1 LFLFAPAARLVGR
14 LRYAQKFVVVGL
26 VLMVPLGFVAGAYVD
41 LQRHMVAF
49 SSAELQ
55 GIEYMTPLVN
65 LTARVVEE
73 RHRSVTAPNQPQLNL
88 DSDLDAVDRVNR
100 RYGDL
105 LQANDDWRVARAL
118 VVTADASTAN
128 ADVRFREYNTAV
140 DSLLGL
146 IILIGDHSNL
156 TLDPDLDTY
165 YLMDTLQFR
174 LPLVL
179 DTAGRAVDRIA
190 TGRSSPE
197 DETTDILIDL
207 GLYNGVLTNARTLT
221 AHAVQTV
228 AATTADP
235 AVRSLITAHFAD
247 FDRSISEL
255 SDGLNTALRTRNLA
269 DFTPGAGANLREIVV
284 AFADSASNSL
294 WNLLQARIDRYNQ
307 KAHDIEIT
315 AALVGV
321 VAVYLFVGFYL
332 SVSRP
337 IRRIVDTLH
346 AVGAGD
352 LDRRVSV
359 DTRDELN
366 FIAEALNSSIAQ
378 TKVVTE
384 RLAIQATYDTLTSL
398 PNRQLAL
405 DRLKQA
411 LLRTQRGATPLTAVY
426 FIDLD
431 RFKVVNDSFGHE
443 MGDEVLCTV
452 AERLRHLVRGSD
464 TVARLAGDEFV
475 AVCED
480 TGTVQAAVELG
491 ERVIAELS
499 KPMYTKSGR
508 PVMIGASIG
517 VCFATAGHTFT
528 PDDVLRDADLA
539 MYRAKQRGRGR
550 VEIFDEEL
558 RASVEHRLHTEDE
571 LRVALA
577 TGQLRVY
584 YQPMLSAETRR
595 PVGFEALARWQHPSR
610 GLLLPAEFIDVAE
623 ESGLITQLGAQV
635 LEAACRQAVEWRA
648 QPGFEQLRI
657 AVNVSAAQFE
667 HGSLPA
673 TLARVLDETGLDPSA
688 LWLELTERSILND
701 LDAVRATL
709 ADVRRLG
716 VHLAID
722 DFGTGYS
729 SLTHLRRFPVEALK
743 VDRSFVAGLGQD
755 PENDAIVAMIL
766 GLAKT
771 LGLGCVAEGVED
783 ERQFALLRQ
792 LGCTEVQGFL
802 FGKPVPAAEALP
814 ATLAITLGG

>member
-26 VLMVPLGFVAGAYVD
+26 VLVVPLGFVATAYVD
-41 LQRHMVAF
+41 LQRRVVAF
-49 SSAELQ
+49 SSAELR

-73 RHRSVTAPNQPQLNL
+73 RHRSLTAANQPQLNM
-88 DSDLDAVDRVNR
+88 DADLNAVDRING
-100 RYGDL
+100 RYGTL
-105 LQANDDWRVARAL
+105 LQANDNWRVARAL
-118 VVTADASTAN
+118 VVTAVTSQAN
-128 ADVRFREYNTAV
+128 PEVRFREYNTAT
-140 DSLLGL
+140 DALLGL
-146 IILIGDHSNL
+146 IVLIGDHSNL

-174 LPLVL
+174 LPVVL

-190 TGRSSPE
+190 IGMTSPV

-207 GLYNGVLTNARTLT
+207 GLYNGVLNSARSLT
-221 AHAVQTV
+221 AHGVQTV

-255 SDGLNTALRTRNLA
+255 SAGLTEVVRKRSLTNFTAGT
-269 DFTPGAGANLREIVV
+269 GENLREIVV
-284 AFADSASNSL
+284 GFADSASNSL
-294 WNLLQARIDRYNQ
+294 WNLLQARIDRYNA

-315 AALVGV
+315 AALAGV

-337 IRRIVDTLH
+337 IRRIVDTLD
-346 AVGAGD
+346 AVGGGD

-359 DTRDELN
+359 DTRDELS
-366 FIAEALNSSIAQ
+366 FVAEALNSSIAQ

-384 RLAIQATYDTLTSL
+384 RLAIQATYDTLTNL

-405 DRLKQA
+405 DRLKLA
-411 LLRTQRGATPLTAVY
+411 LTRTHRGGTLTAVF

-452 AERLRHLVRGSD
+452 AERLRRMVRGSD

-475 AVCED
+475 AICED
-480 TGTVQAAVELG
+480 VGTIQAAVDLG
-491 ERVIAELS
+491 KRVIVELS
-499 KPMYTKSGR
+499 KPVYTKSGR
-508 PVMIGASIG
+508 PAAIGASIG
-517 VCFATAGHTFT
+517 ICFATAGHTLT
-528 PDDVLRDADLA
+528 PDDVIRDADLA

-550 VEIFDEEL
+550 VEIFDDEL
-558 RASVEHRLHTEDE
+558 RATVEHRLHTEDE
-571 LRVALA
+571 LRVAI
-577 TGQLRVY
+577 GDRQLRVH
-584 YQPMLSAETRR
+584 YQPVLSAETRLT
-595 PVGFEALARWQHPSR
+595 VGFEALVRWQHPSR
-610 GLLLPAEFIDVAE
+610 GLLPPAEFIDVAE
-623 ESGLITQLGAQV
+623 ESGLIVPLGAFV
-635 LEAACRQAVEWRA
+635 LAEACRQAVEWRA

-667 HGSLPA
+667 HGSLA
-673 TLARVLDETGLDPSA
+673 TALAAVLAETGLDPDA

-701 LDAVRATL
+701 VEAVRATL
-709 ADVRRLG
+709 ADVRQLG

-729 SLTHLRRFPVEALK
+729 SLTHLQRFPVEALK

-771 LGLGCVAEGVED
+771 LGLRGIAEGVED
-783 ERQFALLRQ
+783 ERQFELLRQ

-802 FGKPVPAAEALP
+802 FGKPVPPTEALR
-814 ATLAITLGG
+814 ATLAFTGGS

>member
-14 LRYAQKFVVVGL
+14 LRYAQKFVAVGL
-26 VLMVPLGFVAGAYVD
+26 VLVVPLGFVAAAYVD
-41 LQRHMVAF
+41 LQRRVVAF
-49 SSAELQ
+49 SSAELR
-55 GIEYMTPLVN
+55 GIEYMAPLVN

-73 RHRSVTAPNQPQLNL
+73 RHRSLTAPNEPRL
-88 DSDLDAVDRVNR
+88 DVDADLDAVDRINGR
-100 RYGDL
+100 DGIQ
-105 LQANDDWRVARAL
+105 LQANDSWRVARAL
-118 VVTADASTAN
+118 VVTAVTSTAN
-128 ADVRFREYNTAV
+128 PEVRFREYNTAT
-140 DSLLGL
+140 DALLGM
-146 IILIGDHSNL
+146 IVLIGDHSNL

-165 YLMDTLQFR
+165 YLMDALQFR
-174 LPLVL
+174 LPVVL

-190 TGRSSPE
+190 MGKGSPV
-197 DETTDILIDL
+197 DEATDILIDL
-207 GLYNGVLTNARTLT
+207 GLYNGVLSSARSLT
-221 AHAVQTV
+221 AHGVQTV

-235 AVRSLITAHFAD
+235 AIRSLITAHFAD

-255 SDGLNTALRTRNLA
+255 SDGLTEVVRKRSLTNFRA
-269 DFTPGAGANLREIVV
+269 GAGENLREIVV
-284 AFADSASNSL
+284 AFAESASNSL
-294 WNLLQARIDRYNQ
+294 WNLLQARIDRYNE
-307 KAHDIEIT
+307 KAHDVEIT
-315 AALVGV
+315 AALAGV

-366 FIAEALNSSIAQ
+366 FVADALNSSIAQ

-384 RLAIQATYDTLTSL
+384 RLAIQATYDTLTNL

-405 DRLKQA
+405 DRLKQS
-411 LLRTQRGATPLTAVY
+411 LMRTHRSGTLTAVY

-452 AERLRHLVRGSD
+452 AERLRHLVRGTD

-475 AVCED
+475 AICED
-480 TGTVQAAVELG
+480 VRTIQAAVDLG
-491 ERVIAELS
+491 DRVIAELS
-499 KPMYTKSGR
+499 KPIYTKSGR
-508 PVMIGASIG
+508 PAAVGASIG
-517 VCFATAGHTFT
+517 ICFATAGHTLT
-528 PDDVLRDADLA
+528 PDDVIRDADLA

-550 VEIFDEEL
+550 VEIFDDEL
-558 RASVEHRLHTEDE
+558 RATVEHRLHTEDE
-571 LRVALA
+571 LRVAIA
-577 TGQLRVY
+577 DGQLRVH
-584 YQPMLSAETRR
+584 YQPVLSAETRQT
-595 PVGFEALARWQHPSR
+595 VGFEALVRWQHPSR
-610 GLLLPAEFIDVAE
+610 GLLPPAEFIDVAE
-623 ESGLITQLGAQV
+623 ESGLIIQLGAIV
-635 LEAACRQAVEWRA
+635 LAEACRQAVEWRA
-648 QPGFEQLRI
+648 QPGFEQLRM

-667 HGSLPA
+667 HGF
-673 TLARVLDETGLDPSA
+673 LASALAGVLAETGLDPSA

-701 LDAVRATL
+701 VEAVRATL

-771 LGLGCVAEGVED
+771 LGLRGVAEGVED
-783 ERQFALLRQ
+783 ERQFELLRQ

-802 FGKPVPAAEALP
+802 FGKPVPPAEALR
-814 ATLAITLGG
+814 ATLAFTGGS

>member
-1 LFLFAPAARLVGR
+1 MLLFAPAARLVGR

-26 VLMVPLGFVAGAYVD
+26 VLVVPLGFVAGAYVD
-41 LQRHMVAF
+41 LQRRMVAF

-88 DSDLDAVDRVNR
+88 DTDLGAVDRING
-100 RYGDL
+100 RYGEV
-105 LQANDDWRVARAL
+105 LQANDDWRVTRAL
-118 VVTADASTAN
+118 VVTAATSQAN
-128 ADVRFREYNTAV
+128 PDVRFRQYNTAAEALL
-140 DSLLGL
+140 SL
-146 IILIGDHSNL
+146 IVLIGDHSNL

-179 DTAGRAVDRIA
+179 DTAGRALDRVAIGR
-190 TGRSSPE
+190 TGPV

-207 GLYNGVLTNARTLT
+207 GLYNGVLSNARSLT
-221 AHAVQTV
+221 AHAVQTI

-255 SDGLNTALRTRNLA
+255 SDGLNETLRKRDLANFTA
-269 DFTPGAGANLREIVV
+269 GAGENLREIVV

-294 WNLLQARIDRYNQ
+294 WNLLQARIDRYNN

-359 DTRDELN
+359 DTRDELS

-411 LLRTQRGATPLTAVY
+411 LVRTQRGGTLTAVY

-452 AERLRHLVRGSD
+452 AERLRRLVRGSD
-464 TVARLAGDEFV
+464 TIARLAGDEFV

-480 TGTVQAAVELG
+480 VGTAQAAVDLG

-499 KPMYTKSGR
+499 KPIYTKSGR
-508 PVMIGASIG
+508 PAAIGASIG
-517 VCFATAGHTFT
+517 ICFATAGHTLT

-571 LRVALA
+571 LRVALGD
-577 TGQLRVY
+577 GQLRVY
-584 YQPMLSAETRR
+584 YQPVLSAETRR
-595 PVGFEALARWQHPSR
+595 PVGFEALVRWQHPSR
-610 GLLLPAEFIDVAE
+610 GLLLPAEFIDIAE
-623 ESGLITQLGAQV
+623 ESGLITQLGALV
-635 LEAACRQAVEWRA
+635 LAEACRQAAEWRA

-657 AVNVSAAQFE
+657 AVNVSAAQLE

-701 LDAVRATL
+701 VDAVRATL
-709 ADVRRLG
+709 ADVRQLG

-755 PENDAIVAMIL
+755 PEDDAIVAMIL

-771 LGLGCVAEGVED
+771 LGLRGVAEGVED
-783 ERQFALLRQ
+783 ERQFELLRQ

-802 FGKPVPAAEALP
+802 FGKPVPPAEALR
-814 ATLAITLGG
+814 ATLAFTGGS

>member
-1 LFLFAPAARLVGR
+1 LLFAPAARLVGR

-26 VLMVPLGFVAGAYVD
+26 VLVVPLGFVAGAYVD
-41 LQRHMVAF
+41 LQRRMVAF
-49 SSAELQ
+49 SSAELR

-65 LTARVVEE
+65 LTAQVVDE
-73 RHRSVTAPNQPQLNL
+73 RHRSLTAPNQPQLNL
-88 DSDLDAVDRVNR
+88 DDDLASMDRING
-100 RYGDL
+100 RYGSL
-105 LQANDDWRVARAL
+105 LDSTDSWRVARAL
-118 VVTADASTAN
+118 VVTATTSTA
-128 ADVRFREYNTAV
+128 APEVRFREYNTAT
-140 DSLLGL
+140 DALLSL
-146 IILIGDHSNL
+146 IVLIGDHSNL

-190 TGRSSPE
+190 IGRDAPA
-197 DETTDILIDL
+197 DENTDILIDL
-207 GLYNGVLTNARTLT
+207 GLYDGVLSNTRALT

-235 AVRSLITAHFAD
+235 EVRFLITAHFAD
-247 FDRSISEL
+247 FDRSIAEL
-255 SDGLNTALRTRNLA
+255 SDGLNEALRKRNLA
-269 DFTPGAGANLREIVV
+269 VFTPGAGENLREIVV

-294 WNLLQARIDRYNQ
+294 WNLLQTRIDRYNQ
-307 KAHDIEIT
+307 KSENIELT
-315 AALVGV
+315 AALAGV

-359 DTRDELN
+359 DTRDELS
-366 FIAEALNSSIAQ
+366 FVADALNSSIAQ

-411 LLRTQRGATPLTAVY
+411 LLRTQRGGTLTAVY

-443 MGDEVLCTV
+443 MGDEVLRTV

-480 TGTVQAAVELG
+480 VGTVQAAADLG
-491 ERVIAELS
+491 EQVIAELS
-499 KPMYTKSGR
+499 KPVYTKSGR
-508 PVMIGASIG
+508 PAAIGASVGI
-517 VCFATAGHTFT
+517 CFATAGHTLT
-528 PDDVLRDADLA
+528 PDEMIRDADLA

-550 VEIFDEEL
+550 VEIFDDEL
-558 RASVEHRLHTEDE
+558 RASVEHRLHIEDE
-571 LRVALA
+571 LRAALSD
-577 TGQLRVY
+577 GQLRVY
-584 YQPMLSAETRR
+584 YQPVLNAETRR
-595 PVGFEALARWQHPSR
+595 PVGFEALVRWQHPSR
-610 GLLLPAEFIDVAE
+610 GLLPPAEFIDVAE
-623 ESGLITQLGAQV
+623 ESGLITPLGAYV
-635 LEAACRQAVEWRA
+635 LAEACRQAVEWRA
-648 QPGFEQLRI
+648 QPGFEQLRM

-688 LWLELTERSILND
+688 LWLELTEHSILND
-701 LDAVRATL
+701 VDAVRAML

-716 VHLAID
+716 VHLTID

-771 LGLGCVAEGVED
+771 LGLRGIAEGVEE
-783 ERQFALLRQ
+783 ERQFELLRQ

-802 FGKPVPAAEALP
+802 FGKPVPAAEALRS
-814 ATLAITLGG
+814 TLAFTGGS